1 MDQQRMNPVSAVAW
15 LLAGPAALLGALV
28 FLTQAPPFG
37 EAWLGALVLV
47 AAWSLAAWGACWTL
61 MCLLGLAAALPR
73 RRGLAS
79 HPSTPRWA
87 DRLPRRAMLS
97 AALASSL
104 MAAAVAPAHAA
115 GALPTGGTTQ
125 VAAATHQG
133 AGATGQD
140 AGWPV
145 TPEDPRPSGTK
156 QPGTGRQASTDGYT
170 AQRSAQD
177 LPRALGSPGRDTV
190 LVRRGDTLWDIAAR
204 HLGPSATSADIAHEW
219 PLWYQANREEIGA
232 DPDLLLPGQV
242 LHPPR

>member
-1 MDQQRMNPVSAVAW
+1 MNPVSAVAW

-28 FLTQAPPFG
+28 FLTQAPPFV
-37 EAWLGALVLV
+37 EPWLGSLVAV
-47 AAWSLAAWGACWTL
+47 AAWSLAACGAYWTL

-73 RRGLAS
+73 RRGPAA
-79 HPSTPRWA
+79 HAPRWA
-87 DRLPRRAMLS
+87 GRLPRRAVLS

-104 MAAAVAPAHAA
+104 LAAAVAPAHAA
-115 GALPTGGTTQ
+115 GTSPTAGTTQ
-125 VAAATHQG
+125 VAAVANQD

-145 TPEDPRPSGTK
+145 TPEEPEQSGSK
-156 QPGTGRQASTDGYT
+156 QPSTDGYT

-177 LPRALGSPGRDTV
+177 LPRSLGSPGRDTV
-190 LVRRGDTLWDIAAR
+190 LVRRGDTLWAIAAR